1 MGRRRKA
8 IYTTEGKAKRRI
20 LMLMKP
26 EAIYHIMAD
35 RLRLV
40 LAFLHI
46 KIENIEYSNYK

>member
-1 MGRRRKA
+1 
-8 IYTTEGKAKRRI
+8 
-20 LMLMKP
+20 MLMKP

-40 LAFLHI
+40 LVFLHI